1 MQARLYTDT
10 QTQGMQGL
18 IRLSLDILA
27 ITAIRIHLLA
37 IWEGESFT
45 RKRVPNVYNL
55 LPTV

>member
-10 QTQGMQGL
+10 QTQGRQGL

-37 IWEGESFT
+37 IWEGG
-45 RKRVPNVYNL
+45 KRYQKKSSKCL
-55 LPTV
+55 